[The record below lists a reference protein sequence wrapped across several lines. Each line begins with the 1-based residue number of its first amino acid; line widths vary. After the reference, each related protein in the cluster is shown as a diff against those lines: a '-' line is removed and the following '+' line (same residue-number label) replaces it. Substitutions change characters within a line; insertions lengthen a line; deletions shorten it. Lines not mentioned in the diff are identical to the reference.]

1 MNRADRSRQQQT
13 FTIQQALDL
22 GMQHHTARDLSTA
35 EGIYQ
40 QILKADPNQPDALHL
55 LGVIAHQ
62 VGKHEVAEEHITK
75 ALSIKPDWAE
85 ALANLGNA
93 LMAQGKLEE
102 AAASHRKALEIKPD
116 FAEVHNNLG
125 NALKELGRLEEA
137 VASYRQAIA
146 IKPGH
151 VETHSNL
158 GTALRDLG
166 KLNEAEASHRKSL
179 ELHSSFAAGHYNLHP
194 FVLDPGD
201 MEASIQCMQKA
212 VELDPESTNYRFYL
226 GMLLDYS
233 GKSGNAKTHFDL
245 VESGETSGRAKLDAW
260 QYIKSANDK
269 IPPMV
274 GSSFEGFKIGID
286 AAANDGLVLE
296 FGVRFGTTIRQIAAL
311 VNQEVH
317 GFDSFEGLPDA
328 WHNEPKG
335 SYSTKGVI
343 PSVQENVTLH
353 NGWFEDTLPGFIKKH
368 QAPVRFMN
376 IDCDIYSSTKTVL
389 DLLAKQIVAGTVIS
403 FDEYIGNE
411 TWRDDEFKAF
421 QEAALKYGWNYEYLC
436 FSFVAKQVVVQIH

>member
-13 FTIQQALDL
+13 FTIQESLDL
-22 GMQHHTARDLSTA
+22 GVQHHTARDLSTA

-40 QILKADPNQPDALHL
+40 QILKVDPNQPDALHL

-62 VGKHEVAEEHITK
+62 VGKHDVAEELITK

-85 ALANLGNA
+85 ACANLGNA
-93 LMAQGKLEE
+93 LMAQGKLDE

-137 VASYRQAIA
+137 VASYRKAIA

-179 ELHSSFAAGHYNLHP
+179 QLHSSFAAGHYNLHP
-194 FVLDPGD
+194 FLLDPGD
-201 MEASIQCMQKA
+201 MEASIKCMQKA
-212 VELDPESTNYRFYL
+212 VEFDPESTNYRFYL

-233 GKSGNAKTHFDL
+233 GKSRDAKTHFDL
-245 VESGETSGRAKLDAW
+245 VESGANPGRAKLDAW
-260 QYIKSANDK
+260 RYIKSANDK
-269 IPPMV
+269 IPLMV
-274 GSSFEGFKIGID
+274 GSSFEGFKIGIE
-286 AAANDGLVLE
+286 AAKNDGLVLE
-296 FGVRFGTTIRQIAAL
+296 FGVRFGTTIRQIAAI

-317 GFDSFEGLPDA
+317 GFDSFEGLPTSGITS
-328 WHNEPKG
+328 PK
-335 SYSTKGVI
+335 
-343 PSVQENVTLH
+343 
-353 NGWFEDTLPGFIKKH
+353 
-368 QAPVRFMN
+368 AR
-376 IDCDIYSSTKTVL
+376 TVPR
-389 DLLAKQIVAGTVIS
+389 AS
-403 FDEYIGNE
+403 FP
-411 TWRDDEFKAF
+411 
-421 QEAALKYGWNYEYLC
+421 LC
-436 FSFVAKQVVVQIH
+436 KRM